1 MVKKTMKKKLT
12 DIDKASRRALAELS
26 RLVRKADFNNSWG
39 EKKWCQKSI
48 WILTNL
54 TRDMSRWGL
63 YADCMICDQL
73 TPDGD
78 CSENN
83 LKKFNGDKENK
94 KTVDNNLKTVKEV
107 LSNDDDGLPARCPTF
122 RRREGFDLRQKYENW
137 KRAHNQK
144 WYMWVVRKMWEA
156 QSNASSVSL
165 SLSERGRQPAKKL
178 HSLVNVHN
186 GR

>member
-1 MVKKTMKKKLT
+1 MVKKIIRKKLT
-12 DIDKASRRALAELS
+12 DIHKASRCALAELS

-39 EKKWCQKSI
+39 GKKWCKKQI

-83 LKKFNGDKENK
+83 LKKWMETKKRRKLLTTTWRPSKKFSPMMTMVCPPDVQPSDGERALTWGKKMKTWKKCKIK
-94 KTVDNNLKTVKEV
+94 KTIYVSCEK
-107 LSNDDDGLPARCPTF
+107 
-122 RRREGFDLRQKYENW
+122 
-137 KRAHNQK
+137 
-144 WYMWVVRKMWEA
+144 VVRGNAMHR
-156 QSNASSVSL
+156 QSPSHFLREVGNLPRNCTV
-165 SLSERGRQPAKKL
+165 
-178 HSLVNVHN
+178 
-186 GR
+186 

>member
-1 MVKKTMKKKLT
+1 MVKKIIRKKLT
-12 DIDKASRRALAELS
+12 DIHKASRCALAELS

-39 EKKWCQKSI
+39 KKKWRQKQI

-54 TRDMSRWGL
+54 TRDMSWWGL
-63 YADCMICDQL
+63 YTDCMICDQL

-83 LKKFNGDKENK
+83 LKKWMETK
-94 KTVDNNLKTVKEV
+94 KTRKLLTTTWRPSKKFSPMMTMVCPPDVQPSDGERALTWGKNMKTWKE
-107 LSNDDDGLPARCPTF
+107 C
-122 RRREGFDLRQKYENW
+122 KI
-137 KRAHNQK
+137 KK
-144 WYMWVVRKMWEA
+144 WYMWVVRKLWEA
-156 QSNASSVSL
+156 QCNASSVSL

>member
-1 MVKKTMKKKLT
+1 MVKKIIRKKLT
-12 DIDKASRRALAELS
+12 DIHKASRCALAELS

-39 EKKWCQKSI
+39 EKKWSQKLI

-83 LKKFNGDKENK
+83 LKKMNGDKVNK
-94 KTVDNNLKTVKEV
+94 KTVDNNLKTVEEV

-122 RRREGFDLRQKYENW
+122 RRREGFDLRQKVG
-137 KRAHNQK
+137 KGAK
-144 WYMWVVRKMWEA
+144 SKSDIMWVVRKLWGA
-156 QSNASSVSL
+156 QCNASSASL